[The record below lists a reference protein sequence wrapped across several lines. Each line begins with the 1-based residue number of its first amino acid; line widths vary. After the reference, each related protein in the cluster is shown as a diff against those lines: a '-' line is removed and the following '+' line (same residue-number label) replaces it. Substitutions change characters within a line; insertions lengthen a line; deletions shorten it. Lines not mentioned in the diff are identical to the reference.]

1 MEKKE
6 KGIVLSTQ
14 EYNEF
19 DQIIIVLM
27 EKSGVKTLMAKGTL
41 KIQSKNA
48 PNIQVGNYSD
58 FVYFSGRLNNVSK
71 LKKALVINNFLA
83 NKKDVNKFSM
93 MTYILEVTK
102 NILEKNWEL
111 NQKKWCAYLLKILQL
126 LQQDSFLALIKFCQ
140 FSLNEMGMKTISDGC
155 GKCGSRK
162 YIAYINHSYH
172 GLVCYLCSQKSYS
185 KTLVLDFIKIT
196 KWEGDTKITI
206 DENNKISIANFYIEW
221 INSFVLVSKQIL
233 KAVKLLKN

>member
-27 EKSGVKTLMAKGTL
+27 EKSGVKTLIARGTL
-41 KIQSKNA
+41 KMQSKNA
-48 PNIQVGNYSD
+48 PHIQVGNYSD
-58 FVYFSGRLNNVSK
+58 FTYFSGRLNNVSK
-71 LKKALVINNFLA
+71 LKKAVVVNKFLA
-83 NKKDVNKFSM
+83 NKTNVNKFSI

-111 NQKKWCAYLLKILQL
+111 NHQQWNVYLLKILHL

-140 FSLNEMGMKTISDGC
+140 FSLKEMGMKTINDAC
-155 GKCGSRK
+155 GKCGEKK

-172 GLVCYLCSQKSYS
+172 GLVCYLCSNTSYS

-196 KWEGDTKITI
+196 KWEGETKISVN
-206 DENNKISIANFYIEW
+206 ENNKISIANFYIEW